1 MQTDPQSFSGL
12 EDPNLDDQRNNSSHY
27 APERDGHENL
37 ASTDHH
43 TTRMRVYRPTIPASF
58 LINADESVPNS
69 RDSNTR
75 KGSGARLSM
84 SRANN
89 SASAPQATSTKLLK
103 NVTLIPL
110 MSNLPDFAA
119 SPSVTTPAFNSPQ
132 TTLSPDRSVNSESRP
147 DFSKTRVRNQP
158 FSDALHSEDAT
169 ASRPKPQVTLKEVAQ
184 PLAAFSSV
192 EKISNLPSYR
202 DGSKR
207 DKVPKSTPIL
217 SHEVNTSVVT
227 TPGIQPSSSSKLC
240 LSRNSIPS
248 AAPSA
253 SPSRKKIT
261 TSTERISARSKG
273 RQKQKLVTPLEYAQ
287 VLSKDLEILAK
298 KADFLKGKKLFY
310 TGGDMQYASQSTK
323 KRMELVRFPSI

>member
-1 MQTDPQSFSGL
+1 
-12 EDPNLDDQRNNSSHY
+12 
-27 APERDGHENL
+27 
-37 ASTDHH
+37 
-43 TTRMRVYRPTIPASF
+43 MRVYGPTIPASF

-69 RDSNTR
+69 QDSNTR

-89 SASAPQATSTKLLK
+89 SAYTSQATSTKLLK

-110 MSNLPDFAA
+110 MSNLPDFAD
-119 SPSVTTPAFNSPQ
+119 SPSVTTPAINSPQ
-132 TTLSPDRSVNSESRP
+132 RTPSPDRSVNSESRP
-147 DFSKTRVRNQP
+147 DFSKTRVWNQP
-158 FSDALHSEDAT
+158 FSDALRSKDAT
-169 ASRPKPQVTLKEVAQ
+169 ASRPKPQVRLKKVAQ

-192 EKISNLPSYR
+192 KISNLPSYR
-202 DGSKR
+202 YGSKR

-253 SPSRKKIT
+253 SPSGKKIT
-261 TSTERISARSKG
+261 ISTERVSARSKG

-323 KRMELVRFPSI
+323 KRMELVRFPSIWFTVPRTKSAV